1 LDESNVL
8 SEKISYTLI
17 LTQSPIQ
24 NESNLTAQALV
35 SELINAGDIIDRVF
49 FYQDAVYVGL
59 ESQIP
64 GQGIEASYQGWLTL
78 QEKQSFPL
86 QLCIANSLRRGIHD
100 ETEANRYSQTAN
112 LQQGFQLSGLGE
124 IAEACRSSDR
134 IIRL

>member
-1 LDESNVL
+1 MP

-17 LTQSPIQ
+17 LTQSPVQ

-35 SELINAGDIIDRVF
+35 SEIIAAGDVIDRIF
-49 FYQDAVYVGL
+49 FYQDAVYTGL
-59 ESQIP
+59 KSQTP
-64 GQGIEASYQGWLTL
+64 GQGMEASYQGWLAL

-100 ETEANRYSQTAN
+100 EGEARRYSQTAN

-124 IAEACRSSDR
+124 IAEACQSSSR

>member
-100 ETEANRYSQTAN
+100 EAEANRYSQTAN